1 MLDGFSNYLKLYIEK
16 KGWTITQAAER
27 CGIDRTLLSRYVN
40 GKRVPKNEKI
50 VIQMA
55 ENLNMKEMQ
64 RQKLMDEY
72 LIVTGKARTGELR
85 FVFDKIFAGDDILMN
100 VKTGGKK
107 SKCQIGEWQHA
118 LQLSCEKEITEHV
131 VYVTTGVKKVQLL
144 MNPELLLFMNLISL
158 SNMTE
163 NGCKREQIIEL
174 NGYESRKNTH
184 NRRMDALLQLLIYQG
199 DYSMYYHYH
208 RINSE
213 EDAHGEMFFIVS
225 DKGLVLFDRTIS
237 YGLFSNQKHF
247 VEYYQ
252 TIFRDRKKKS
262 QIFGEKI
269 DEEEADVVE
278 NKNSLVIQNEQSG
291 TKMIYNREDFKGY
304 IFRKNRKIAVSEEG
318 IVRMLSDYMEQKK

>member
-144 MNPELLLFMNLISL
+144 
-158 SNMTE
+158 
-163 NGCKREQIIEL
+163 
-174 NGYESRKNTH
+174 
-184 NRRMDALLQLLIYQG
+184 IYQG